1 MTDRLLSML
10 MEYLTSNQNL
20 ELNKTFKIYLKVLSV
35 AHMKQLKKKP
45 RRPIGKLHVGAGA
58 KNPMHYWSLSPPTNQ
73 NIFADKCL
81 IICTIFSLL
90 QHSYFES
97 GQSDRRYLKILN
109 SNSRVSVLRNAASK
123 LIENELKALFDIT
136 GLKSTGPYQ
145 LQVTIKL
152 LSRHY
157 KCQFFI
163 FDGLANSSKL
173 CFMYPS
179 EYDDSLKPIF
189 LFKPS
194 STNDHVIFIR
204 HINSYFKSNYYICFP
219 CKRKFKYPKR
229 MHLCPKR
236 PTCFTCRR
244 MFMSAETFVHQ
255 DLLRFFCDKF
265 VTMDKP
271 FICSICCCT
280 MNSKHCYNGHKL
292 LCNGVGH
299 FGFKCLTH
307 CKRFFYA
314 NGALTSKQLKES
326 HNCFDFSICKFCY
339 KKKEFDHL
347 CKLRWPK
354 PIMSHNRLCFF
365 NIIFNEDE
373 NLDPYLA
380 LFYREEK
387 ERGNFTKY
395 CFVNETPFGFSNE
408 TSEDYLSYNYFPSDL
423 DVPNKDFLSLNRRK
437 KRKSTED
444 FRRNSAKLSE
454 NRLRTKILKF
464 ILDENY
470 RHTTFICNSSS
481 NETILVSLV
490 DHCYKFDAL
499 A

>member
-1 MTDRLLSML
+1 MTS
-10 MEYLTSNQNL
+10 
-20 ELNKTFKIYLKVLSV
+20 
-35 AHMKQLKKKP
+35 
-45 RRPIGKLHVGAGA
+45 
-58 KNPMHYWSLSPPTNQ
+58 
-73 NIFADKCL
+73 
-81 IICTIFSLL
+81 
-90 QHSYFES
+90 
-97 GQSDRRYLKILN
+97 
-109 SNSRVSVLRNAASK
+109 
-123 LIENELKALFDIT
+123 
-136 GLKSTGPYQ
+136 
-145 LQVTIKL
+145 
-152 LSRHY
+152 
-157 KCQFFI
+157 
-163 FDGLANSSKL
+163 
-173 CFMYPS
+173 
-179 EYDDSLKPIF
+179 
-189 LFKPS
+189 
-194 STNDHVIFIR
+194 
-204 HINSYFKSNYYICFP
+204 
-219 CKRKFKYPKR
+219 
-229 MHLCPKR
+229 
-236 PTCFTCRR
+236 
-244 MFMSAETFVHQ
+244 ETFVHQ

-271 FICSICCCT
+271 FTCEICCCT

-292 LCNGVGH
+292 LCNGAGH
-299 FGFKCLTH
+299 FGFKCQTH

-314 NGALTSKQLKES
+314 NGTLTSKQLKES

-339 KKKEFDHL
+339 KKKESDHI

-354 PIMSHNRLCFF
+354 AIMSHNRLCFF
-365 NIIFNEDE
+365 NIIFNENE